1 MIVWLAS
8 YPKSG
13 NTLVRSLL
21 SSYFFSADGIY
32 QFDQI
37 KNITQFP
44 DVDLFKK
51 FGVNTDDENET
62 LNNYIK
68 VQEKINKKKSIQFYK
83 THSSLFNISGKAFT
97 DLNNS
102 FGVIYIVRDPRNIV
116 ISWAYHNDISI
127 NDSCDYLISQK
138 QTYGNPNV
146 VYHGTWNYNFQS
158 WKSFKFQKRYL
169 LIKYEDLIKDKKQNF
184 LKILKFINR
193 FRNEKIFLD
202 LKKIDNILNTTTFDK
217 MKKKETEEGFF
228 EAMTDKKSGKKK
240 PFFHMG
246 PDNDWSK
253 ILDVSIRSKIE
264 DAFQTE
270 MKELGYLK

>member
-1 MIVWLAS
+1 MIIWLAS

-37 KNITQFP
+37 KNISQFP
-44 DVDLFKK
+44 DIDLFKK

-68 VQEKINKKKSIQFYK
+68 IQEKINKKKSIQFYK

-116 ISWAYHNDISI
+116 IS
-127 NDSCDYLISQK
+127 
-138 QTYGNPNV
+138 
-146 VYHGTWNYNFQS
+146 WNYNFQS

-202 LKKIDNILNTTTFDK
+202 LKKIDNILNTTTFEK
-217 MKKKETEEGFF
+217 MKKKEMEEGFF
-228 EAMTDKKSGKKK
+228 EAMTDKKSGKKR